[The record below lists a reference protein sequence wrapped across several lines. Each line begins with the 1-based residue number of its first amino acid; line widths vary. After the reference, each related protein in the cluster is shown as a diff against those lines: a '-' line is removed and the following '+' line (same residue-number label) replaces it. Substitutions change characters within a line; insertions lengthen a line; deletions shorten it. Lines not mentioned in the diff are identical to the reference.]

1 LCIDGDENRRYSKKE
16 KPMVTTTTADPQTAT
31 AGTLTGK
38 VAIVTG
44 ASRGI
49 GAAIAQSLAAE
60 GSHLVINYASNTQL
74 AEDLKDKISG
84 SGAGGDVITAQAD
97 ISDEDQAA
105 QLIQRTIGHFGRLD
119 ILVNNAGITRD
130 RTFRKM
136 SPVEWRDVI
145 NTNLN
150 GVFYCIHAAA
160 PHLFEQSGGQ
170 IINIASVIALSGN
183 IGQANYAAAKA
194 GIIGFTKTLA
204 LEFARFGI
212 TVNCVA
218 PGFIETDMLSK
229 VPDAYKEKILER
241 IPLRRFGTPED
252 VAKAV
257 RFLCTDG
264 DYITGEVLSVN
275 GGVYM

>member
-1 LCIDGDENRRYSKKE
+1 
-16 KPMVTTTTADPQTAT
+16 MATVTTTEREETAT
-31 AGTLTGK
+31 GKLAGK

-49 GAAIAQSLAAE
+49 GAAIARSLAGE
-60 GSHLVINYASNTQL
+60 GSGVVINYATNAQR
-74 AEDLKDKISG
+74 AEEIKDELC
-84 SGAGGDVITAQAD
+84 ARDTAGDVLTIQAD
-97 ISDEDQAA
+97 ISDEQQAREM
-105 QLIQRTIGHFGRLD
+105 IERTIDHFGRLD

-136 SPVEWRDVI
+136 VPEEWREVVD
-145 NTNLN
+145 TNLN
-150 GVFYCIHAAA
+150 GVFYCIHAAT
-160 PHLFEQSGGQ
+160 PHLIEQRDGQ
-170 IINIASVIALSGN
+170 IINITSVIALSGN
-183 IGQANYAAAKA
+183 IGQANYAATKA

-204 LEFARFGI
+204 LEFARYNI

-229 VPDAYKEKILER
+229 VPDEYKEKIIER

-264 DYITGEVLSVN
+264 DYITGEVISVN

>member
-1 LCIDGDENRRYSKKE
+1 
-16 KPMVTTTTADPQTAT
+16 MATVTTTQPQEAA
-31 AGTLTGK
+31 AGALAGK

-49 GAAIAQSLAAE
+49 GAAIAELLAGA
-60 GSHLVINYASNTQL
+60 GSGIVINYARNTQQ
-74 AEDLKDKISG
+74 AEAIKDHICAE
-84 SGAGGDVITAQAD
+84 GAAGDVITVQAD
-97 ISDEDQAA
+97 ISDERQAGH
-105 QLIQRTIGHFGRLD
+105 LIRQTVDHFGRLD

-136 SPVEWRDVI
+136 TPAEWREVVD
-145 NTNLN
+145 TNLN
-150 GVFYCIHAAA
+150 GVFYCVHAAA
-160 PHLFEQSGGQ
+160 PHLLAQANGQ

-204 LEFARFGI
+204 LEFARYNV

-218 PGFIETDMLSK
+218 PGFIETDMLAK
-229 VPDAYKEKILER
+229 VPDAYREKILDR
-241 IPLRRFGTPED
+241 IPLHRFGTPRD

-264 DYITGEVLSVN
+264 DYITGEVISVN

>member
-1 LCIDGDENRRYSKKE
+1 
-16 KPMVTTTTADPQTAT
+16 MTTATETRRDEST
-31 AGTLTGK
+31 AGALAGK

-49 GAAIAQSLAAE
+49 GAAIARYLADE
-60 GSHLVINYASNTQL
+60 GSGVVINYATSAQR
-74 AEDLKDKISG
+74 AEELMDEIA
-84 SGAGGDVITAQAD
+84 AGGRAGDVLTVKAD
-97 ISDEDQAA
+97 IASEQETHD
-105 QLIQRTIGHFGRLD
+105 LIERTVDHFGRLD

-136 SPVEWRDVI
+136 VPSEWREVVD
-145 NTNLN
+145 TNLN
-150 GVFYCIHAAA
+150 GVFYCIHAAT
-160 PHLFEQSGGQ
+160 PHLIEQGNGQ
-170 IINIASVIALSGN
+170 IINITSVIALSGN
-183 IGQANYAAAKA
+183 IGQANYAATKA

-204 LEFARFGI
+204 LEFARYNI

-229 VPDAYKEKILER
+229 VPDEYKEKIIER